1 MARLVAKIDWMNILK
16 SELNLVNQIKIT
28 ANLKDQIVI

>member
-16 SELNLVNQIKIT
+16 SELKLVNQIKIT

>member
-16 SELNLVNQIKIT
+16 SELNLVNQVKIT